1 MGERFQPHVF
11 AKHLKNGGRHAQE
24 DGTLYEWSNTH
35 WNPIS
40 DNAAER
46 MAYHWLVEHHVEHAS
61 GENAARAIAAA
72 MHFCPELPRLT
83 DNVVIPCQNGYVH
96 VVDGHLRLE
105 PADPEL
111 GLRHVLSCNY
121 GDPVDAA
128 ARFVRFIEKVLPD
141 SEVRSRVQEYLG
153 YTLTADSRYQRA
165 QLWLGSGANGK
176 GVLANIVQELHGR
189 PECVRLDSLDGFGM
203 SALIG
208 ASLIYSDEVPR
219 GRIDEQLLKSMIAG
233 ERVQV
238 DRKYRMPLSV
248 RIRGKWLVLGNHLPT
263 IGDHSSGFWRR
274 WDVVPFTVTIAEV
287 DRNPL
292 LAETIIKEELSGVL
306 SWALQGLVRLQLRG
320 AFDSVLPEAMAEVLR
335 QVKTE
340 SNVVQAWLNDS
351 SLSLT
356 LDPETKKDDVY
367 ADFRNWCERSSLRAE
382 PATRFWPELARL
394 FPFVEGRVRV
404 GKTQVRKCNIRFD

>member
-11 AKHLKNGGRHAQE
+11 AAYLKNDGKHAQE
-24 DGTLYEWSNTH
+24 DGTLYEWSGTH
-35 WNPIS
+35 WNPLS
-40 DNAAER
+40 DSTAER
-46 MAYHWLVEHHVEHAS
+46 NAYHWLVENRLEHAS
-61 GENAARAIAAA
+61 HENAARAIAAA
-72 MHFCPELPRLT
+72 MHFCPEVPKLT
-83 DNVVIPCQNGYVH
+83 DDVVIPCQNGYVH
-96 VVDGHLRLE
+96 VINGRLHLE
-105 PADPEL
+105 PADPKL

-121 GDPVDAA
+121 GDPVEAA
-128 ARFVRFIEKVLPD
+128 ARFVRFIEMVLPD
-141 SEVRSRVQEYLG
+141 AEVRSRVQEYLG
-153 YTLTADSRYQRA
+153 YTLTADARYQRA

-274 WDVVPFTVTIAEV
+274 WDVVPFMVTIPEG
-287 DRNPL
+287 DRNPN
-292 LAETIIKEELSGVL
+292 LAETIIREELSGVL
-306 SWALQGLVRLQLRG
+306 CWALEGLLRLQLRG
-320 AFDSVLPEAMAEVLR
+320 AFSPVLPRAMAEVLR
-335 QVKTE
+335 QVKNE
-340 SNVVQAWLNDS
+340 SNVVQAWLDDCS
-351 SLSLT
+351 PSIT
-356 LDPETKKDDVY
+356 VDVETKKDDVY
-367 ADFRNWCERSSLRAE
+367 AHFKMWCERNTLRAE

-394 FPFVEGRVRV
+394 FKFEEGRPRV
-404 GKTQVRKCNIRFD
+404 GKQQIRKCNIKLN